1 MVLVPEALQVAGDLR
16 QVMIPVAR
24 RRREERKG
32 KGTMSLSTLAQV
44 SQEELRSEIL
54 HIFEAAKHT
63 WEIPIH
69 LGPIDIS
76 IDKSVWFLFLG
87 TAVTF
92 LILFIGSRTLSTRP
106 GAYQVIVEE
115 LYGFGR
121 SLGGQV
127 GEEGKK
133 WFPYT
138 LSLFVFLLVLNLIG
152 LVPNSYPVTANIS
165 FTIVLAFMT
174 FILTQYEGFRRNG
187 VGGYIKSFVPSG
199 LPAKPIMVPLMTFL
213 EILQEF
219 TKPLT
224 LALRLYANILAG
236 HLIIFVFL
244 GLILYFGLSGV
255 GLVVP
260 LISVPLAV
268 IFYAFEIFVAI
279 LQAYIFAILTQVY
292 IELAMFREEH

>member
-1 MVLVPEALQVAGDLR
+1 MGLL
-16 QVMIPVAR
+16 
-24 RRREERKG
+24 
-32 KGTMSLSTLAQV
+32 TLAQI
-44 SQEELRSEIL
+44 SQEELKHEIL
-54 HIFEAAKHT
+54 HVFETARHS
-63 WEIPIH
+63 WEIPLHI
-69 LGPIDIS
+69 GPLDIS
-76 IDKSVWFLFLG
+76 INKAVWFLFIG
-87 TAVTF
+87 AAVTF
-92 LILFIGSRTLSTRP
+92 AILFIGSRILANRP

-121 SLGGQV
+121 NLGGQV

-138 LSLFVFLLVLNLIG
+138 LSLFVFILVLNLIG
-152 LVPNSYPVTANIS
+152 LIPTAYPVTANIS
-165 FTIVLAFMT
+165 FTLGLALLT

-187 VGGYIKSFVPSG
+187 AGKYLKSFTPPG

-213 EILQEF
+213 EMLQEF

-244 GLILYFGLSGV
+244 GLILYFGSFV
-255 GLVVP
+255 AIV
-260 LISVPLAV
+260 SVPLSV
-268 IFYAFEIFVAI
+268 GFYLFEIFVAV

-292 IELAMFREEH
+292 IELAMFREDH